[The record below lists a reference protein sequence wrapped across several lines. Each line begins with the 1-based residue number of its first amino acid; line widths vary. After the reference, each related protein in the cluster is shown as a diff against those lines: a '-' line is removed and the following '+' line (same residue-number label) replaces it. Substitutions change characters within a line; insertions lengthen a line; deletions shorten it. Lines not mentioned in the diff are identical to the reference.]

1 MNTQLLGFYQGSST
15 DLAGRR
21 IDDVWQFDYGKLEA
35 VHDYIQWLF
44 PSAKASKFNANAPL
58 LDGETIAV
66 FLADD
71 SLRQRLGKSLA
82 VMLDF
87 YGLEF
92 ATADN
97 TAVEAVDVVRKA
109 ANYAERQ
116 ANWQDAPEGYIN
128 HNLLRLTRILE
139 ALAILGLKSESQAL
153 CRCLAEI
160 QQEQPSKIPAQ
171 TLHFWKISAGMI

>member
-1 MNTQLLGFYQGSST
+1 MNTQLLEFYQGTSP

-21 IDDVWQFDYGKLEA
+21 IDDVWQFDYSKLEA

-44 PSAKASKFNANAPL
+44 PSTKASKFNVNAPL

-66 FLADD
+66 FLADA
-71 SLRQRLGKSLA
+71 SLRQRLSKSLA
-82 VMLDF
+82 LMLDF

-97 TAVEAVDVVRKA
+97 TAVEAVRAVRKA

-116 ANWQDAPEGYIN
+116 ANWQDAPQGYLN
-128 HNLLRLTRILE
+128 HNLLRVTRILE
-139 ALAILGLKSESQAL
+139 ALTTLGLKSESLAL
-153 CRCLAEI
+153 CHCLAEI

-171 TLHFWKISAGMI
+171 TLHFWKIAAGTI